1 MRARGRTDRPAVI
14 LLHGYGESLE
24 SWDQVAVE
32 LSADLRTLALD
43 LRGHGQSGW
52 ADDGDYSLAATVGD
66 LERTAE
72 HLGLSRFAIA
82 GHSTG
87 GMTAVAFAAAHPE
100 AVTGLALLETDPF
113 IFKDGLE
120 RLTAFHG
127 PEELPSFAA
136 FVAAYAARRGASA
149 DEAAVAARLRP
160 LLRAG
165 RGGAWTWRQDPRL
178 RPREYTA
185 PTRPRSEA
193 EVIRM
198 VESVRS
204 PLLLLRGEKSPVLD
218 QDSVARTLRRFTGCG
233 TSGEEIPGAGHAL
246 LADNAEAVTR
256 ALARF
261 FFAGA
266 PVPPSS

>member
-1 MRARGRTDRPAVI
+1 M

-24 SWDQVAVE
+24 SWDRVAVE
-32 LSADLRTLALD
+32 LSAELRTLAVD
-43 LRGHGQSGW
+43 LRGHGRSGW
-52 ADDGDYSLAATVGD
+52 ADDGDYSLAATLGD

-72 HLGLSRFAIA
+72 HLGLSRFALA

-136 FVAAYAARRGASA
+136 FVAAYATRRRAAA
-149 DEAAVAARLRP
+149 DEGAVAARLRP

-165 RGGAWTWRQDPRL
+165 RAGTWTWRQDPRL
-178 RPREYTA
+178 RPREYTGPA
-185 PTRPRSEA
+185 RPRSEA

-204 PLLLLRGEKSPVLD
+204 PVLVLRGEKSPVLERD
-218 QDSVARTLRRFTGCG
+218 GLARTLARFTGCEAR
-233 TSGEEIPGAGHAL
+233 SEEIPGAGHAL
-246 LADNAEAVTR
+246 LVDNAEAVTR
-256 ALARF
+256 ALKRF
-261 FFAGA
+261 FSPGA
-266 PVPPSS
+266 APLTS